1 MRDSVAGMLLVTTI
15 FVLFQIVLAIVAPV
29 KFIYFSL
36 WVQTV
41 PYTWNFDAQNNFDT
55 PVGPLAIIA
64 IQLFG
69 FCLACSLVVASHFE
83 HAAAQLRH
91 FKWHVAF
98 VAFCCVSLAYAPSM
112 AYGLRMIAKLTAP
125 LLFMLAI
132 LAVVKSE
139 DELRKMKTAIFA
151 SGLILVGL
159 ALYSRAAGLD
169 VDPNVADTGLSGL
182 GPPGMGPPVFSAHML
197 PVTMLAMA
205 AYVCVPRTSTLIAAI
220 AGAAAIILA
229 FQRTSAAAL
238 YLGLA
243 VILFLGTRGIWRLVL
258 PTMGVLGLPALI
270 VFSETF
276 RRRMFF
282 GHESSDTL
290 LADPAK
296 ALDGVNSS
304 GRFELWTNVLG
315 KFFQP
320 HPVLGSGV
328 GATQQFLA
336 VRSVTGGGVV
346 HSEYVRLLCEV
357 GIVGLTLF
365 TLAMVSYLWRL
376 RRYTATSNNV
386 QSRVSAFAAIA
397 ALVTYLVYCSTDN
410 AFDYVTQF
418 GIYVFGLMAVAEK
431 SHQLASTVAG
441 DARDQFGAPAALFPN
456 LLR

>member
-1 MRDSVAGMLLVTTI
+1 VRDSVAGMLLATII
-15 FVLFQIVLAIVAPV
+15 FVLFQFVLAIVAPV

-36 WVQTV
+36 WVQTI
-41 PYTWNFDAQNNFDT
+41 PYTWNFDAQNTFDT
-55 PVGPLAIIA
+55 PVGSLAIIA

-69 FCLACSLVVASHFE
+69 FCLACSLVVVSHFE
-83 HAAAQLRH
+83 RAAAQLRH

-98 VAFCCVSLAYAPSM
+98 LVFCCVSLAYAPSM

-125 LLFMLAI
+125 FLFMLAI
-132 LAVVKSE
+132 LAVVKRES
-139 DELRKMKTAIFA
+139 ELRNMQTAIFG

-159 ALYSRAAGLD
+159 ALFSRAAGLD
-169 VDPNVADTGLSGL
+169 VDPNVADTGISGL

-205 AYVCVPRTSTLIAAI
+205 VYVCVPRVSTLIAVI
-220 AGAAAIILA
+220 VGAAAIILA

-243 VILFLGTRGIWRLVL
+243 VILFLGTRGIWRLLL
-258 PTMGVLGLPALI
+258 PTMGILGLPALI
-270 VFSETF
+270 VFSDTF

-282 GHESSDTL
+282 SNESSDAL

-296 ALDGVNSS
+296 ALGGVNSS
-304 GRFELWTNVLG
+304 GRFDLWAHVLG
-315 KFFQP
+315 RFFQP

-336 VRSVTGGGVV
+336 GRSAAGSGVA

-357 GIVGLTLF
+357 GVVGLTLF
-365 TLAMVSYLWRL
+365 MFAMISYLWRL
-376 RRYTATSNNV
+376 RRYTAKSNNV
-386 QSRVSAFAAIA
+386 PLRVSAFAAIA
-397 ALVTYLVYCSTDN
+397 GLITYLVYCSTDN

-418 GIYVFGLMAVAEK
+418 GIYVFGLIAVAEK
-431 SHQLASTVAG
+431 SHQLACAVAG
-441 DARDQFGAPAALFPN
+441 EARNRLDAPAPLFAN

>member
-1 MRDSVAGMLLVTTI
+1 MLLATTI
-15 FVLFQIVLAIVAPV
+15 FVLFQFVLAIVAPV

-36 WVQTV
+36 WVQTI
-41 PYTWNFDAQNNFDT
+41 PYTWNFDAQNTFDT
-55 PVGPLAIIA
+55 PVGRLAIVA

-69 FCLACSLVVASHFE
+69 FCLACSLVVGTHFE
-83 HAAAQLRH
+83 RTAAQLRH

-98 VAFCCVSLAYAPSM
+98 VVFCCFSLAYAPSL
-112 AYGLRMIAKLTAP
+112 AYGLRMIAKVAAP
-125 LLFMLAI
+125 FLFLLAI
-132 LAVVKSE
+132 LTVVKSE
-139 DELRKMKTAIFA
+139 DELRKMKTAIFG
-151 SGLILVGL
+151 SGAILIGL

-205 AYVCVPRTSTLIAAI
+205 AYVCAPRVARLAAVFV
-220 AGAAAIILA
+220 GAAAIILA

-238 YLGLA
+238 YLGLS
-243 VILFLGTRGIWRLVL
+243 VILFLGTRGLWRLVL
-258 PTMGVLGLPALI
+258 PTLGVLGLPALI
-270 VFSETF
+270 VFSDTF

-282 GHESSDTL
+282 GNESSDAL

-296 ALDGVNSS
+296 ALGGVNSS
-304 GRFELWTNVLG
+304 GRFGLWTDVLG
-315 KFFQP
+315 RFFQP
-320 HPVLGSGV
+320 HPIFGSGM
-328 GATQQFLA
+328 GATQQYLA
-336 VRSVTGGGVV
+336 ARSAAGGGVV

-357 GIVGLTLF
+357 GVVGLALF
-365 TLAMVSYLWRL
+365 MFAMVSYLWRL
-376 RRYTATSNNV
+376 RRYAAKSDNAPL
-386 QSRVSAFAAIA
+386 RMSAYAAIA

-418 GIYVFGLMAVAEK
+418 GIYVFGLVAVAEK

-441 DARDQFGAPAALFPN
+441 DVREPLDAPAPLFPN